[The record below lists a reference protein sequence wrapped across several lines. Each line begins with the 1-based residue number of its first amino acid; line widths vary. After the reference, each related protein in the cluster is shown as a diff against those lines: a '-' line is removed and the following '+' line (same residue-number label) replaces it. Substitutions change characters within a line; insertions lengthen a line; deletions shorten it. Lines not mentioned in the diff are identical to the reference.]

1 MTQPNQ
7 SELEEQIDDLI
18 MRLKDCISHEDRYDQ
33 PFGERCITRVQFKQ
47 QMKTLITANYTPN
60 SEVKKLQEIHDAA
73 KQATTSL
80 TKELVAEA
88 RIDGAI
94 MGAKFGN
101 AAFRQYNVA
110 GKPMNLD
117 EIRDVGI
124 KQAEDWAKRQC

>member
-1 MTQPNQ
+1 MSNFK
-7 SELEEQIDDLI
+7 SKLDEIMNDLI
-18 MRLKDCISHEDRYDQ
+18 IGHNYDYARSAILDWHERL
-33 PFGERCITRVQFKQ
+33 T
-47 QMKTLITANYTPN
+47 T
-60 SEVKKLQEIHDAA
+60 
-73 KQATTSL
+73 QA
-80 TKELVAEA
+80 VREA

-101 AAFRQYNVA
+101 AALRQYNVA

>member
-1 MTQPNQ
+1 MTNYNKRLD
-7 SELEEQIDDLI
+7 EIAVDLW
-18 MRLKDCISHEDRYDQ
+18 
-33 PFGERCITRVQFKQ
+33 
-47 QMKTLITANYTPN
+47 
-60 SEVKKLQEIHDAA
+60 VKYGKLGTMDEFVPEA
-73 KQATTSL
+73 KQAITSL
-80 TKELVAEA
+80 IKELVAEA

-101 AAFRQYNVA
+101 AAIRQYNVA

>member
-1 MTQPNQ
+1 M
-7 SELEEQIDDLI
+7 
-18 MRLKDCISHEDRYDQ
+18 
-33 PFGERCITRVQFKQ
+33 
-47 QMKTLITANYTPN
+47 
-60 SEVKKLQEIHDAA
+60 
-73 KQATTSL
+73 
-80 TKELVAEA
+80 AEA

>member
-1 MTQPNQ
+1 MTLDEAINKFRDFAQGKGDFD
-7 SELEEQIDDLI
+7 ELDL
-18 MRLKDCISHEDRYDQ
+18 K
-33 PFGERCITRVQFKQ
+33 
-47 QMKTLITANYTPN
+47 
-60 SEVKKLQEIHDAA
+60 EVIVDNRDKA
-73 KQATTSL
+73 
-80 TKELVAEA
+80 VREA

-101 AAFRQYNVA
+101 AALRQYNVA